1 MAPSKTT
8 VPIRKTI
15 RKLFPTTHIEC
26 LARETGAVVRQRK
39 VKIADF
45 FWTLVLGFGVGRK
58 RTIAGLRR
66 QYEKTSGQ
74 SIEES
79 SFYDRFT
86 PGLVKMLKQCVA
98 HALEQSLGVGRALD
112 GHLETFRDVIMTDST
127 VIRLHDLLE
136 GVFPACR
143 TNHTKAA
150 LKAHAV
156 ISVTG
161 AGRQSIK
168 ITSERRHDGPVFQ
181 VGKWVAGRLLLF
193 DLGYFRY
200 QLFDCI
206 TRNRGYFVSRLKSN
220 SNPTIVA
227 INRKYRGRAVPVIGR
242 KLRDILE
249 HLQREVLDVMVEV
262 RFQHRR
268 YAGKR
273 SYGTQILRV
282 VGVRDEASGE
292 YHLYITNLPTEKLAA
307 KDIKATYALRWQ
319 VELLFKEWKQSYRL
333 EDMPSRKVVV
343 VEALLHAAILTL
355 VVSRQLLDAVRKR
368 LQQQAHRL
376 KDARWGAV
384 FESVA
389 ADLLRIV
396 LRPPR
401 EVRHLE
407 RDISRTILHEAPD
420 PNASRPSLL
429 QAVESGVHSY
439 GRPVARPA

>member
-1 MAPSKTT
+1 MASPKTT

-15 RKLFPTTHIEC
+15 RKLFPTTRIEL
-26 LARETGAVVRQRK
+26 LARKTGAVVRQRK

-45 FWTLVLGFGVGRK
+45 FWTLVLGFGIGRT

-66 QYEKTSGQ
+66 EYEKTSGQ

-86 PGLVKMLKQCVA
+86 PGLVRMLKQSVS
-98 HALEQSLGVGRALD
+98 HALEQSLGVGRALR
-112 GHLETFRDVIMTDST
+112 GHLEAFRDVIMTDST

-136 GVFPACR
+136 NIYPACR

-161 AGRQSIK
+161 AGKQSIK

-181 VGKWVAGRLLLF
+181 VGKWVSGKLLLF

-227 INRKYRGRAVPVIGR
+227 VNRKHRGRAVPIIGK
-242 KLRDILE
+242 KLRDVLE
-249 HLQREVLDVMVEV
+249 QLQREELDVMVKV
-262 RFQHRR
+262 RFQRR
-268 YAGKR
+268 IYAGKR
-273 SYGTQILRV
+273 SYDTQILRV
-282 VGVRDEASGE
+282 VGLREEASGE
-292 YHLYITNLPTEKLAA
+292 YHLYITNLPPEKLAA
-307 KDIKATYALRWQ
+307 KDIQATYALRWQ
-319 VELLFKEWKQSYRL
+319 IELLFKEWKQSYRL
-333 EDMPSRKVVV
+333 EDMPSRKPVI

-355 VVSRQLLDAVRKR
+355 VVSRQLLNEVRKR
-368 LQQQAHRL
+368 LLQQADRL

-384 FESVA
+384 FEAVA
-389 ADLLRIV
+389 HDLLRIV

-401 EVRHLE
+401 EVRQLE

-439 GRPVARPA
+439 GKPVVTST